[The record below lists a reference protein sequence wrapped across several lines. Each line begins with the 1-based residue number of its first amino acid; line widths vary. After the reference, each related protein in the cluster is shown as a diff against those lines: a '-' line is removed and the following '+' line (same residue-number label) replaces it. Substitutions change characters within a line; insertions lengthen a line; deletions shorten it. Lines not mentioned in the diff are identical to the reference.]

1 MSTYK
6 MSNDLLNEAS
16 PLLVDEDQDTVDV
29 SVESTQCKL
38 LQNETG
44 GYVELKELR
53 SRLSFT

>member
-1 MSTYK
+1 

-44 GYVELKELR
+44 EYVELKELR
-53 SRLSFT
+53 SFT